1 MKLATRSSL
10 LFLFAAMAG
19 LLVATI
25 GAPPADAAVPFS
37 VSVSPNADVVPLGS
51 SAVFRVKVEGK
62 TTSLPSFDYDVE
74 GGTLAG
80 VASLDPTAANVAEG
94 AVFVTRDSEGSVRLS
109 IRFGAETLAAA
120 TARFAPMG
128 TIAIAVTLDAG
139 PEAAARTWRYEVA
152 NASGQIVASLS
163 ANTSG
168 DSPVSV
174 VHTPPVPYGFYSVRQ
189 ILGSDTARACAS
201 GVFYEVATPVSGA
214 TTVEL
219 AELEKTVSFTI
230 RPCPDL
236 PKDLG
241 VLIPVDTISP
251 PLAPVLAPGEAPVSE
266 VRGAR
271 DAGPGNPLPPSVGN
285 SIEGRPSDSSS
296 LLIIL
301 FASALV
307 LTSLSGGVLLAVRRQ

>member
-1 MKLATRSSL
+1 MTLATRSFL
-10 LFLFAAMAG
+10 LFLFAAMVG

-25 GAPPADAAVPFS
+25 GPRPADAVVRFS
-37 VSVSPNADVVPLGS
+37 VSVSSSETVVPVGS
-51 SAVFRVKVEGK
+51 SAVFRIRVEGQ
-62 TTSLPSFDYDVE
+62 TTSLPSFNYDVE

-94 AVFVTRDSEGSVRLS
+94 AAFVTRGSAGAARLS
-109 IRFGAETLAAA
+109 IRLGSETLAAA

-128 TIAIAVTLDAG
+128 TVAIAVSLDAG
-139 PEAAARTWRYEVA
+139 PDAAARTWRYEIT
-152 NASGQIVASLS
+152 NASGRLVASLS

-168 DSPVSV
+168 DSPLSV
-174 VHTPPVPYGFYSVRQ
+174 VRTPPLPYGFYSVRQ

-201 GVFYEVATPVSGA
+201 GVFYEVAAPVSGA

-219 AELEKTVSFTI
+219 SDVEQTVSFTI
-230 RPCPDL
+230 RPCHDL

-241 VLIPVDTISP
+241 VLIPIDTISP
-251 PLAPVLAPGEAPVSE
+251 PVAPDLAPGETPVSA

-285 SIEGRPSDSSS
+285 SIEGRPSRSSS
-296 LLIIL
+296 LLVVL

-307 LTSLSGGVLLAVRRQ
+307 LTPLSGGVLALVRRR